1 MVLQFFFFGL
11 LCSVWAQDI
20 VFEIDD
26 DVCQLRDGRNGQCR
40 SVSLCPEA
48 VEDYPRVIPVL
59 CRFDG
64 RMPVVCCPVRG
75 PITGEPPANISV
87 PQHDLS
93 APAVDFS
100 CGDSYPE
107 VVFIL
112 TGGCPNCGPGGY
124 PAREVTAKYSAL
136 VGSREKD
143 RSFDWFCSGVLINRQ
158 WVLTA
163 AHCFSYKP
171 INVVR
176 LGNTI
181 TKTIAT
187 VRTMLTSTWRN
198 RSCTLSSR
206 SHKDTM
212 IWLSLSSPA
221 LHPSIGT

>member
-64 RMPVVCCPVRG
+64 RMPVVCCPVR
-75 PITGEPPANISV
+75 A
-87 PQHDLS
+87 
-93 APAVDFS
+93 